1 MDKIE
6 KIINLNCIKRIMGID
21 FLATC
26 NKHPRDANIEFQD
39 EGHIYTVKHSE
50 CPEGDKGFT
59 SVTTFV
65 HKFIEPFVADKIITK
80 MMNSPKWADN
90 KYYGMSREEI
100 KQIWDNNRDAAAEA
114 GTKLHYDIECY
125 YNGMAVENNS
135 IEYGHFLEFVTAY
148 NDLVPYRTEWFVYHE
163 RLRFAGSIDMVFK
176 NSDGSL
182 DIYDWKRVKDITK
195 KSNFN
200 KWMRGDII
208 GHLPDTNYWH
218 YALQLNIYKAILT
231 EMYNMKVRDL
241 YLVSLHPENK
251 SYIRIPVTDLQDY
264 VKQLFDERMEQ
275 LKNI

>member
-1 MDKIE
+1 
-6 KIINLNCIKRIMGID
+6 MGLD

-39 EGHIYTVKHSE
+39 KGHIYTVKHSE
-50 CPEGDKGFT
+50 CPEGDRGFT

-65 HKFIEPFVADKIITK
+65 HQFIEPFAADKIITK

-90 KYYGMSREEI
+90 KYYGMTREEI
-100 KQIWDNNRDAAAEA
+100 KQSWDKNRDAAAEA
-114 GTKLHYDIECY
+114 GTKLHYDIECH
-125 YNGMAVENNS
+125 YNGMSVENNS
-135 IEYGHFLEFVTAY
+135 REYGHFLEFLAKY

-176 NSDGSL
+176 NQDGSL

-231 EMYNMKVRDL
+231 EMYDMKVRDL
-241 YLVSLHPENK
+241 YLVSLHPENN
-251 SYIRIPVTDLQDY
+251 SYIRIPVTDLQEY
-264 VKQLFDERMEQ
+264 VKQLFNERIEKEEIKKEEIKKGQMKKRR
-275 LKNI
+275 L